1 MEASV
6 PARKVEVS
14 TDAIEQVRAKTP
26 ARILAGRAG
35 GSYRTELS

>member
-26 ARILAGRAG
+26 ARILAGARENLTG
-35 GSYRTELS
+35 PKLS